1 MPNHDI
7 GNGKLRIENGKV
19 QGKKEQ
25 GFHPAKNAD
34 FFCEKGEI
42 KCRDALH
49 ASVSIRVSFH
59 P

>member
-25 GFHPAKNAD
+25 GFHPAGNAD
-34 FFCEKGEI
+34 FYPK
-42 KCRDALH
+42 H
-49 ASVSIRVSFH
+49 H
-59 P
+59 Q

>member
-25 GFHPAKNAD
+25 GFHPSGNAD
-34 FFCEKGEI
+34 FLEKGEI
-42 KCRDALH
+42 KCRDASY
-49 ASVSIRVSFH
+49 ASNRCPH
-59 P
+59 ETP